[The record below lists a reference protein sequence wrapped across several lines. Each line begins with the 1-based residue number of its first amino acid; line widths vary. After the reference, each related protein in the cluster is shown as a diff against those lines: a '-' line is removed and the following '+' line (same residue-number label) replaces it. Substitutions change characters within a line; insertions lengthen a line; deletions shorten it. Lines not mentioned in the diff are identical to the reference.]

1 MLSDGHLDGRNL
13 ICGVR
18 NWGYR
23 VDTGISAYANDEK
36 LPKFNAWIEG
46 GDVLVD
52 TDEIKQWK
60 QENPTTPTSS
70 RTRSSNYPTTRTI

>member
-1 MLSDGHLDGRNL
+1 MLSDGHDL
-13 ICGVR
+13 ICGVH

-60 QENPTTPTSS
+60 QEEPPTL
-70 RTRSSNYPTTRTI
+70 